1 MREEMESLN
10 PLDLSPAGPLHSR
23 QRYFREFQQ
32 FGQNIANNIYRYIRT
47 KFVKNIAKNT
57 VKQCFGAILTFSE
70 LKLSGTLPLSM
81 SDFQWK
87 YMLRK
92 YLLR

>member
-23 QRYFREFQQ
+23 RRYFREFQQ

-47 KFVKNIAKNT
+47 KFVKNT
-57 VKQCFGAILTFSE
+57 LKQCFGAILTFSE

>member
-10 PLDLSPAGPLHSR
+10 QLDLSPAGPLHSR

-32 FGQNIANNIYRYIRT
+32 FGQNMASNIYRYIRT
-47 KFVKNIAKNT
+47 KFVKNTLKH
-57 VKQCFGAILTFSE
+57 CFGAILTFSE

>member
-32 FGQNIANNIYRYIRT
+32 FGQNMASNIYRYIRT
-47 KFVKNIAKNT
+47 KFVKNT
-57 VKQCFGAILTFSE
+57 LKQCFGAILTFSE
-70 LKLSGTLPLSM
+70 QKLSGTLPLSM